1 MQDIIDPEDFPFT
14 EEEVYRAERLLSS
27 EADAREMAAKIA
39 QAGRD
44 ARTARLAAAA
54 AQARGSRDPTEIN
67 APVMVLSTMYF
78 AQLAAISPELEE
90 RVERYL
96 RALRATALPSRLRS
110 ALYRAGLT
118 VTSEPPPEVV
128 AVLAAEYAAEDQA
141 WAALRA
147 DLATELRA
155 RTRPSVT

>member
-1 MQDIIDPEDFPFT
+1 MVQDIIDPEDFPFT

-27 EADAREMAAKIA
+27 EADGREMAAKIA

-90 RVERYL
+90 RVEQYL
-96 RALRATALPSRLRS
+96 LALRATARPSRLRS
-110 ALYRAGLT
+110 ALYRAGLA

-128 AVLAAEYAAEDQA
+128 AVLAAENQA

-147 DLATELRA
+147 DLAAELRA
-155 RTRPSVT
+155 RNRPPVT